1 MFHGESQVFSEGVEE
16 GKVGFCMIF
25 FSEGSTSVVDEV
37 GVGAPMVARRWL
49 GEGGVKLKG
58 RVQSVFEV

>member
-16 GKVGFCMIF
+16 GKVGFCMVF

-58 RVQSVFEV
+58 GVQSVFEV

>member
-1 MFHGESQVFSEGVEE
+1 MWS
-16 GKVGFCMIF
+16 F
-25 FSEGSTSVVDEV
+25 FSEGSTSVVDKV
-37 GVGAPMVARRWL
+37 GVGARMVARRWL